1 MSTFVSQMLSMK
13 FLVMSLIC
21 GSVFAA
27 VAYGVTRLIR
37 GAFQVPWKW
46 LGRIFLVT
54 VLVAAIVWLPRR
66 YPPEEIVNVQ
76 RSYTGAFLKPVLA
89 RKEKRTKRMT
99 AAE

>member
-1 MSTFVSQMLSMK
+1 MSTFVSQMLSVK

-46 LGRIFLVT
+46 LGRIFLVA
-54 VLVAAIVWLPRR
+54 VFVAAVVWLPRR
-66 YPPEEIVNVQ
+66 YPPEE
-76 RSYTGAFLKPVLA
+76 FLNPILPPLFA
-89 RKEKRTKRMT
+89 RGFWVTIKDLFSG
-99 AAE
+99 